1 MRIPVVR
8 GKIGDW
14 IYYTGV
20 LSFEQISQAVTASI
34 NDLYKASCLDE
45 LLQRALTD
53 NFESIR
59 DYILKDHERFF
70 NGIILAIYN
79 GDPQWLEVEFAEEE
93 NAYTNV
99 GFLQFSGDETI
110 FPVDGQHRVAG
121 ICAALSERPQLASEQ
136 VPAIFIAHRN
146 DAAGIKR
153 TRKLFSTLNRRAK
166 PVGQNENIAL
176 DEDDVCAIITRE
188 LVQEVPLCM
197 GDNIVNN
204 LGKQI
209 PKTNET
215 AITSLITLYQC
226 VEVIVKHHL
235 AAQGIKGKKYSEYKL
250 YRPKDEDIQSIK
262 SHVFSIFDAFVG
274 QTDAIKEYLGE
285 ENIATKARRFRN
297 SNGGNLLFRPI
308 ALTEYFEAA
317 LTIVERDEV
326 ENFETVF
333 SKLNCVEMNIAKKP
347 WIGLIWDGEKMI
359 NRVSKKLIRNLLVYM
374 ARSDLL
380 SATEKKSLVQ
390 DYARSVNC
398 DPTEAKQLIIS
409 VKR

>member
-1 MRIPVVR
+1 M
-8 GKIGDW
+8 
-14 IYYTGV
+14 
-20 LSFEQISQAVTASI
+20 
-34 NDLYKASCLDE
+34 
-45 LLQRALTD
+45 
-53 NFESIR
+53 
-59 DYILKDHERFF
+59 
-70 NGIILAIYN
+70 
-79 GDPQWLEVEFAEEE
+79 
-93 NAYTNV
+93 
-99 GFLQFSGDETI
+99 
-110 FPVDGQHRVAG
+110 AG
-121 ICAALSERPQLASEQ
+121 ICAALSERPQLAYEQ

-197 GDNIVNN
+197 GENIVNN

-250 YRPKDEDIQSIK
+250 YRPKDEDIQSII
-262 SHVFSIFDAFVG
+262 SYVFSIFDAFVS
-274 QTDAIKEYLGE
+274 QTDTIKEYLGE

-317 LTIVERDEV
+317 LTIVERDEA
-326 ENFETVF
+326 ESFKTVF
-333 SKLNCVEMNIAKKP
+333 SKLSCVEMNIAKNP

-359 NRVSKKLIRNLLVYM
+359 NRVSKKLIKNLLVYM

-380 SATEKKSLVQ
+380 SATEKKTLVQ
-390 DYARSVNC
+390 DYARSLNC
-398 DPTEAKQLIIS
+398 EPTEAKELIIS